1 MGAFYIL
8 GFLLT
13 YSLVLMLWINNM
25 TGTLLDDD
33 NLRNLIEG
41 TLLFLSLILLC
52 LPLILGLYGFISVG
66 N

>member
-1 MGAFYIL
+1 MEAFYIL

-13 YSLVLMLWINNM
+13 YSLVLILLVNNM

-33 NLRNLIEG
+33 NLRNLVEG